1 MGLISHMVDNA
12 NGMLDDVAA
21 STFTTIV
28 TAAGATIAAMATLAI
43 VLVGINIVVQYRPF
57 HPGQVLVILIK
68 LVAITAIGLKWGEFY
83 KIASAVES
91 AMNAIG
97 TSVLGGFSGGG
108 GGGSVETSLA
118 QSVDDFIDKFSI
130 TANTALEPLS
140 WMAGALMSVLVTI
153 LLALIGCA
161 IGLALIFAKVMITV
175 YLSLA
180 PLFIAM
186 WMFDATKDYFH
197 RWLQSI
203 VTYMLYPVVIA
214 TVLGGVVR
222 FVSNYVEDLSVS
234 PTGTIAEFIPFIAA
248 LLVMIVVVAF
258 IPFIVNSLSG
268 TIAAPGPG
276 MAGLTGARMV
286 GNAKAAEQSPVAQA
300 TTAKDREYGG
310 LARDGAKSLASRI
323 AARSARF

>member
-1 MGLISHMVDNA
+1 MGLISGLVDSA
-12 NGMLDDVAA
+12 DGMLDSVAS
-21 STFTTIV
+21 STFGTIV
-28 TAAGATIAAMATLAI
+28 TAAGTTIAAMATLAI
-43 VLVGINIVVQYRPF
+43 VLTGINIIVQYRPF

-91 AMNAIG
+91 AMNGIG
-97 TSVLGGFSGGG
+97 STILGSFSGGG
-108 GGGSVETSLA
+108 GGDVSNTLA
-118 QSVDDFIDKFSI
+118 ESVDRFISDFSN

-161 IGLALIFAKVMITV
+161 VGLALIFSKVMITV

-180 PLFIAM
+180 PIFIAL

-197 RWLQSI
+197 RWLQST

-222 FVSNYVEDLSVS
+222 LVKNYIDDLSAS

-286 GNAKAAEQSPVAQA
+286 GNARAATQTPIAQKTAA
-300 TTAKDREYGG
+300 TAREYANLAQEGG
-310 LARDGAKSLASRI
+310 KSLATRI

>member
-12 NGMLDDVAA
+12 NGMLDDVAS
-21 STFTTIV
+21 STFNTIV
-28 TAAGATIAAMATLAI
+28 SAAGTTIAAMATLAI
-43 VLVGINIVVQYRPF
+43 VLAGINIIVQYRPF

-97 TSVLGGFSGGG
+97 ATVLGSFTGG

-118 QSVDDFIDKFSI
+118 QSVDDFIDTFSV

-161 IGLALIFAKVMITV
+161 VGLSLIFAKVMITV

-180 PLFIAM
+180 PIFIAL
-186 WMFDATKDYFH
+186 WIFDATKDYFH
-197 RWLQSI
+197 RWLQST

-222 FVSNYVEDLSVS
+222 FVSNYIEDLSVS

-276 MAGLTGARMV
+276 LAGLTGARMV
-286 GNAKAAEQSPVAQA
+286 GNARAATQTPIAQGAAAKA
-300 TTAKDREYGG
+300 REYASLAQEGG
-310 LARDGAKSLASRI
+310 KSLATRI